1 MEHYMNLHENQ
12 TLFRDSIAF
21 AAQELKILDIYIE
34 KDYWVTYAL
43 YLIFHNDIGKETVFK
58 GGTALSKCFR
68 IIQRFSEDIDL
79 VVLRHEGES
88 GNQLKNKLKKI
99 TELVGESLTEK
110 EEKGI
115 TNKRGMIRKVA
126 YEYPKLF
133 EGNFGQVREVIV
145 IEASWLGR
153 HEPYN
158 TQQVSS
164 YIYEMMVKTGQEQ
177 IATEYNLLPFDVNVL
192 HVNRTICEKIMSL
205 VRFSYGEAP
214 IDDLKNKIRHTYD
227 LHQLLS
233 DPTIEHFFN
242 NSSFDDMLLK
252 VANDDVES
260 FKNDNSWLAHH
271 PKDALVFREPETTWK
286 ELERTYTQ
294 DFSKLVYGELPP
306 AENVLAT
313 LKEIS
318 ERLQDIKWNIDPN
331 KIEE

>member
-1 MEHYMNLHENQ
+1 MNLHENP

-21 AAQELKILDIYIE
+21 TAQELNILDIYIE

-43 YLIFHNDIGKETVFK
+43 HLIFHNDIGKETVFK
-58 GGTALSKCFR
+58 GGTALSKCFG

-88 GNQLKNKLKKI
+88 GNQLKTKLKKI
-99 TELVGESLTEK
+99 TELVAKSLTEK
-110 EEKGI
+110 EEPGI
-115 TNKRGMIRKVA
+115 TNKLGVIRKVA

-133 EGNFGQVREVIV
+133 EGVFGQVREVIV
-145 IEASWLGR
+145 IEATWLGR
-153 HEPYN
+153 YEPYN

-164 YIYEMMVKTGQEQ
+164 YIYEMMVKTGQEKLV
-177 IATEYNLLPFDVNVL
+177 AEYNLLPFKVKVL

-205 VRFSYGEAP
+205 VRFSYGENP
-214 IDDLKNKIRHTYD
+214 IEDLKNKIRHTYD

-233 DPTIEHFFN
+233 EPTIKIFFDHFTFYE
-242 NSSFDDMLLK
+242 MLLK

-260 FKNDNSWLAHH
+260 FKNNNSWLAYH
-271 PKDALVFREPETTWK
+271 PKEALIFRETEKTWK
-286 ELERTYTQ
+286 ELERTYSQ
-294 DFSKLVYGELPP
+294 EFSNLVYGELPP
-306 AENVLAT
+306 AEDVLAT

-331 KIEE
+331 KVEE